1 MERTGGF
8 EFALD
13 AIRLD
18 GWYRDFL
25 ATVADV
31 EVLEAVFGPRGLGY
45 LMLAGVRLESVALD
59 RTDAPGSVVDVL
71 LPDGRVARA
80 PARLLVRRAIEA
92 LVEQALLDGPR
103 PTSPDV
109 DAVRGLLGGRF
120 VLLTAMHGISLRKL
134 VVPDEA
140 EPTLDVEHEGD
151 ALSMPISSLRR
162 VVVGKL
168 EDDMRAVEEVQ
179 LDEARIAEAR
189 AASERGEHKRVVE
202 ILEPLGGPLVSLL
215 RSGAA
220 ARMEPKDRSTVVEA
234 LDLLARAQVAGGD
247 VESAETILRLGAQGC
262 RGEPESALLY
272 VRLGELALGRGSAGE
287 AIGALRR
294 ATALG
299 ARPRDVGAPLAG
311 ALAIRGRHVAAVAI
325 RDSAIADGADPT
337 KFAALLASETLLG
350 DAYAAVRRRLT
361 E

>member
-1 MERTGGF
+1 MDREGGF

-13 AIRLD
+13 AVRLD

-31 EVLEAVFGPRGLGY
+31 EVLEAVFGRRGLGY

-59 RTDAPGSVVDVL
+59 RQDPAGSVVDVQ

-92 LVEQALLDGPR
+92 LVEQVTIDGPR
-103 PTSPDV
+103 PSLPDV
-109 DAVRGLLGGRF
+109 DQVRGLLGGRF

-134 VVPDEA
+134 VVPPSD
-140 EPTLDVEHEGD
+140 EPTLDVEHDGD

-168 EDDMRAVEEVQ
+168 EDDIRSVEEVQ
-179 LDEARIAEAR
+179 IDEARIGEAR
-189 AASERGEHKRVVE
+189 AAEERGEHRRVIE
-202 ILEPLGGPLVSLL
+202 ILEPMAGPLVSLL

-220 ARMEPKDRSTVVEA
+220 ARMAPEERTSVVAA
-234 LDLLARAQVAGGD
+234 LELLARAQMKSGD

-262 RGEPESALLY
+262 RGEPESAALY
-272 VRLGELALGRGSAGE
+272 VRLGEIALLRGSAGE

-294 ATALG
+294 ASALG
-299 ARPRDVGAPLAG
+299 APPKLVGVPLAS
-311 ALAIRGRHVAAVAI
+311 ALASRGRHVAAVAV
-325 RDSAIADGADPT
+325 RDQAIADGALPES
-337 KFAALLASETLLG
+337 FVAVVASERELG
-350 DAYAAVRRRLT
+350 DAYAAVRRFLS